1 MSDSLVRI
9 FSALNDVCSRL
20 DKIDS
25 EIARLIQYKTPDRFV
40 PVQEAV
46 RHLHCG
52 RDWLVTKI
60 KASVLRPGIDFIDR
74 TSTTSS
80 RKRYLVNPVSALRW
94 LNGAQVVSVKTNNK
108 AILPV
113 RSSCL
118 LEQPEFLQ

>member
-1 MSDSLVRI
+1 MADSFVRV
-9 FSALNDVCSRL
+9 FSALNDICSRL

-25 EIARLIQYKTPDRFV
+25 DVSRLIQHKAPDRFV

-52 RDWLVTKI
+52 RDWLVTQI
-60 KASVLRPGIDFIDR
+60 KAGVLRPGIDFIDR

-94 LNGAQVVSVKTNNK
+94 LNGAQVVAVKTK
-108 AILPV
+108 SRAILPGSNLTAPEVPVVV
-113 RSSCL
+113 R
-118 LEQPEFLQ
+118 

>member
-1 MSDSLVRI
+1 MSDSLIRV
-9 FSALNDVCSRL
+9 FSALNDICSRL

-25 EIARLIQYKTPDRFV
+25 EIARLIQYKAPDRFV

-52 RDWLVTKI
+52 RDWLVTQI
-60 KASVLRPGIDFIDR
+60 KAGVLRPGIDFIDR

-94 LNGAQVVSVKTNNK
+94 LNGAQVVAVKTKSK
-108 AILPV
+108 AILPQQDSLSRDHPIAV
-113 RSSCL
+113 R
-118 LEQPEFLQ
+118 